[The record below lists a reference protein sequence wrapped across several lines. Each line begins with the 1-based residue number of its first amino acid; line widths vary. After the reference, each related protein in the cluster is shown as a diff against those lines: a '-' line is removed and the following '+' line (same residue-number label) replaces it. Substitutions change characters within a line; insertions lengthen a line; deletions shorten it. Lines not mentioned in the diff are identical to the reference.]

1 MSIKKKI
8 QPRVFSRLVEGSRSV
23 VLGFSRLLTDQLLG
37 VGKLVLPMVYK
48 ESYLSILIED
58 DSVLEGVT

>member
-1 MSIKKKI
+1 M
-8 QPRVFSRLVEGSRSV
+8 
-23 VLGFSRLLTDQLLG
+23 VLGMSRLLTDQLLG
-37 VGKLVLPMVYK
+37 VGKLVLSMVYK